1 MQAFGLFP
9 GEAVSQLTRYTA
21 PNPAAAA
28 GNVVAKT
35 VAVAAS
41 SVQLPDAHAG
51 LRTQRSIP
59 GGLVCAALT
68 TSAGEL
74 QAGQLVLG
82 WTQHALC
89 EQVLLPQSDLCPLP
103 AGIAP
108 EMALSIMAPGVAAVR
123 ALLDFAQVHPGQRLA
138 IIDDWPLRAQ
148 LCVQLAHY
156 FGIEDIQQYT
166 TLTARAQLPA
176 HPDAYHA
183 IINFTTEVQ
192 VDQLALIALHPAG
205 ILASQNAFAPDFKH
219 KLALFVH
226 MGASSKLN
234 LNAAA
239 MPLWTMIE
247 DGQLTR
253 PQTQLYAFT
262 TPDVQAACV
271 CSRSAVPVPILS
283 IKTPAVHSAVTLQN

>member
-9 GEAVSQLTRYTA
+9 GETSAQLTRYTA
-21 PNPAAAA
+21 PNSIAAT
-28 GNVVAKT
+28 NTVVART

-51 LRTQRSIP
+51 LNSQRSIP

-68 TSAGEL
+68 ASSGEL
-74 QAGQLVLG
+74 QAGRLVLG

-89 EQVLLPQSDLCPLP
+89 EQVLLEASELCPLP
-103 AGIAP
+103 SGITP
-108 EMALSIMAPGVAAVR
+108 EAALSIMAPGNAAVR

-156 FGIEDIQQYT
+156 FGIEDVQQYT
-166 TLTARAQLPA
+166 TLTVRTQLPA
-176 HPDAYHA
+176 HPDTYHA

-192 VDQLALIALHPAG
+192 VDQLALTALHPAG
-205 ILASQNAFAPDFKH
+205 IIASQNAFAPDFKH

-226 MGASSKLN
+226 MGARSKLN

-247 DGQLTR
+247 DGQLTL

-262 TPDVQAACV
+262 TPDVQAACAL
-271 CSRSAVPVPILS
+271 SRSTVPVPILS
-283 IKTPAVHSAVTLQN
+283 IKAPAVQPTVTLQN